1 MNGKGSTPRNLGP
14 KFRANYD
21 GIFRRKKNP
30 TPAKHFLARAA
41 NSRRTKRVEGSVGI
55 NNAEL

>member
-21 GIFRRKKNP
+21 GIFRRKKKQ
-30 TPAKHFLARAA
+30 TA
-41 NSRRTKRVEGSVGI
+41 TKCTQTNKRK
-55 NNAEL
+55 N